1 MIVLLTLYPI
11 VMLEQMFLNPLWDSL
26 SLDMAEAIFIGNQLS
41 VAATGFLLIPL
52 APPRLRVV
60 ATPEAQRFMGG
71 GGSRDRADRWP
82 VRSIHCRVRMA
93 HLKMPSR
100 VRSAATRA

>member
-1 MIVLLTLYPI
+1 MIVLLTLYTI
-11 VMLEQMFLNPLWDSL
+11 VMLEQMFLNPLL
-26 SLDMAEAIFIGNQLS
+26 QSLDTAEAIFIGNTLS

-52 APPRLRVV
+52 ALRLRVV
-60 ATPEAQRFMGG
+60 ATPEVQRFMGG
-71 GGSRDRADRWP
+71 RGSGDRADRWP

>member
-52 APPRLRVV
+52 ALRLRVV
-60 ATPEAQRFMGG
+60 ATPEVQRFMGG